1 MKNLPINE
9 HNVLKVMSNVFNIL
23 DKKANMKHAEKI
35 GYDVW
40 IKVSSDENKPF
51 TLWNATS
58 VYPDF
63 ESAVEAVCDS
73 VYHFVYNSEYD
84 EIKNTIISNIK
95 LNEEYNIPRELYSI
109 GIKYI
114 IRENDYE
121 LKQLDN
127 NHQKDQNQLKRSK
140 GE

>member
-51 TLWNATS
+51 TLWNTTS

-63 ESAVEAVCDS
+63 EYAVEAVCDS
-73 VYHFVYNSEYD
+73 VYNFV
-84 EIKNTIISNIK
+84 
-95 LNEEYNIPRELYSI
+95 
-109 GIKYI
+109 
-114 IRENDYE
+114 
-121 LKQLDN
+121 
-127 NHQKDQNQLKRSK
+127 
-140 GE
+140 